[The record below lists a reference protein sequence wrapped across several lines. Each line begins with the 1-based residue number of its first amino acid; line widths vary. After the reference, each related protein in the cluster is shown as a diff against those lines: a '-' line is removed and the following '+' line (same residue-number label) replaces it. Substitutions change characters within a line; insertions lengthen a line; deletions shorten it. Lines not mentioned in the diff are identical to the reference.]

1 MVSEVRRVG
10 VLRAGKVGA
19 VLYGLFGLILFPFAM
34 MGAMAGSGQGLALL
48 LMVAIYPLI
57 GLLGAIIFAAL
68 YNVTV
73 KLAGGIQFASVQIND
88 GRGYAPPQNVV
99 VCPQP

>member
-1 MVSEVRRVG
+1 MVSEIRRVG

-34 MGAMAGSGQGLALL
+34 MAAMAGSPQGLGLL
-48 LMVAIYPLI
+48 LMVALYPLF

-73 KLAGGIQFASVQIND
+73 KLAGGIQFAATQVND
-88 GRGYAPPQNVV
+88 GRGYAPGQNVV
-99 VCPQP
+99 YPQP